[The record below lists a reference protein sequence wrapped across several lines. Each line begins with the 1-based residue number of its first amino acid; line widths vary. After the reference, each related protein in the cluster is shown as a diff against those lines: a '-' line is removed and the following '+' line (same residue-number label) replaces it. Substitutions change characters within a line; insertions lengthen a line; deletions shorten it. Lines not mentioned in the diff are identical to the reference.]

1 MVSGQRNQRR
11 SLKIELVGWL
21 FYFVHFLVMFFA
33 RITRITRILWERGA
47 CCPRE
52 PQAKMFS
59 FSLSHV
65 VYNVVRIA
73 NLGENGVNAI
83 TKLERL

>member
-1 MVSGQRNQRR
+1 MNW
-11 SLKIELVGWL
+11 LVVL
-21 FYFVHFLVMFFA
+21 FVHFVFMFFA
-33 RITRITRILWERGA
+33 TNYTNNTSSVGRQGIPEML
-47 CCPRE
+47 
-52 PQAKMFS
+52 S